1 MYVEPSTNIRI
12 LKDVPLDN
20 SYEHTLYFADVG
32 SQVNYFTSKAKFSL
46 TNQTYQRVN
55 RGYARVQKTADELYD
70 CNYMMFQNSGFGN
83 KWFYAFITSVEYVNN
98 VTSEIQFEIDDMQ
111 TWYFDHRFEMSFV
124 EREHSVTDEIG
135 DNIIPEGLDLG
146 EYVFNGSYRDIS
158 PTGELKELAVIMMIN
173 DTNEDPNGATYEGV
187 FGGSMLK
194 AFKAGDDDTINNV
207 LSTYNQKPETIVGM
221 YMCPIVF
228 VGDQYPTVGVPTD
241 ITGSTHGYYKE
252 LNDFQPITKN
262 SSVDGYVPKNKKLLT
277 YPFNYFH
284 VDAGGEQATAFR
296 FEFFDDL
303 KPQFKLD
310 GCVTMPVEAC
320 LRPIHY
326 KGSSDRLSTEAIT
339 LKNYPMCSWNTD
351 AFRAWL
357 AQNSMPILGSTGA
370 LIAAATASAT
380 FGVGIPMLAGITGA
394 NAVAGLLGNGYK
406 ASIQADISKGNFTH
420 GNVNVT
426 SGTQTFNVGRVSVS
440 KQYGKMIDDYFTMY
454 GYATNRCKIPNYSA
468 RPHWNYLKTR
478 NVNLTG
484 SVPANAM
491 NHLCKI
497 YDNGITFWKNPSEV
511 GDYSLDNSPV

>member
-32 SQVNYFTSKAKFSL
+32 SQVDYFTSKAKFSL
-46 TNQTYQRVN
+46 NNQTYQRVN

-98 VTSEIQFEIDDMQ
+98 VTSEIKFEIDDMQ

-146 EYVFNGSYRDIS
+146 EYVFNGSYSDIF
-158 PTGELKELAVIMMIN
+158 PTNVLEPLATVIMISDN
-173 DTNEDPNGATYEGV
+173 NASPDGTLYDGVYGGATMFAYN
-187 FGGSMLK
+187 
-194 AFKAGDDDTINNV
+194 ADDTESV
-207 LSTYNQKPETIVGM
+207 KTKLDSYAQKPDAVVGM
-221 YMCPIVF
+221 YMCPVIAFGMAIETGGIKVEF
-228 VGDQYPTVGVPTD
+228 SKSGQTLEINN
-241 ITGSTHGYYKE
+241 IT
-252 LNDFQPITKN
+252 PINKN
-262 SSVDGYVPKNKKLLT
+262 FSVDGYAPKNKKLLT
-277 YPFNYFH
+277 YPYNYYH
-284 VDAGGEQATAFR
+284 VDAGGDQSTAFR
-296 FEFFDDL
+296 YEFFKDMQ
-303 KPQFKLD
+303 PQFKVDLTT
-310 GCVTMPVEAC
+310 TMPIEC
-320 LRPIHY
+320 TLRPVNY
-326 KGSSDRLSTEAIT
+326 KGSTDRLSTESLT
-339 LKNYPMCSWNTD
+339 LRNYPMCSWSTD

-357 AQNSMPILGSTGA
+357 AQNSLPILGTTGA
-370 LIAAATASAT
+370 LVAAATASAT
-380 FGVGIPMLAGITGA
+380 FGVGIPVLAGLSGA

-406 ASIQADISKGNFTH
+406 ASIQADITKGNLDH
-420 GNVNVT
+420 GNANIASKT
-426 SGTQTFNVGRVSVS
+426 HRFNSGRVSIS
-440 KQYGKMIDDYFTMY
+440 NQYAKMIDDYFTMY

>member
-20 SYEHTLYFADVG
+20 TYEHTLYFESVTAQ
-32 SQVNYFTSKAKFSL
+32 SEYFTSKAKFVL

-83 KWFYAFITSVEYVNN
+83 KWFYAFITGVEYINN
-98 VTSEIQFEIDDMQ
+98 VTTEIQFEIDDMQ

-146 EYVFNGSYRDIS
+146 EYVFNGSYADLTNTLLEELIIVVLIS
-158 PTGELKELAVIMMIN
+158 DEQEEPNAALFDGVYGGCHMFVYRTDTLDAVKNKIN
-173 DTNEDPNGATYEGV
+173 EYA
-187 FGGSMLK
+187 
-194 AFKAGDDDTINNV
+194 
-207 LSTYNQKPETIVGM
+207 QKPEAIVGM
-221 YMCPIVF
+221 YMAPRVAFDDVI
-228 VGDQYPTVGVPTD
+228 GDMGEENTGNTEGAV
-241 ITGSTHGYYKE
+241 IT
-252 LNDFQPITKN
+252 ITTPVAANKN
-262 SSVDGYVPKNKKLLT
+262 MSIDGYVPKNKKLLT
-277 YPFNYFH
+277 YPYNYFH
-284 VDAGGEQATAFR
+284 VDAGGEQSTAFR
-296 FEFFDDL
+296 YEFFDNL
-303 KPQFKLD
+303 KPEFKIDTCL
-310 GCVTMPVEAC
+310 TMPVEC
-320 LRPIHY
+320 TLRPIHY
-326 KGSSDRLSTEAIT
+326 KGSVDRLSTEAIT
-339 LKNYPMCSWNTD
+339 LKNYPMCSWSTD

-357 AQNSMPILGSTGA
+357 AQNSLPILGTTGA
-370 LIAAATASAT
+370 IVAGATAATT
-380 FGVGIPMLAGITGA
+380 FGASIPLLAGLSGA

-406 ASIQADISKGNFTH
+406 ASIQADITKGNLSH
-420 GNVNVT
+420 GNSNIASHT
-426 SGTQTFNVGRVSVS
+426 HNFYSGRVSIS

-454 GYATNRCKIPNYSA
+454 GYATNMCKIPNYSA

-491 NHLCKI
+491 KHLCQI

-511 GDYSLDNSPV
+511 GDYNLDNSPV